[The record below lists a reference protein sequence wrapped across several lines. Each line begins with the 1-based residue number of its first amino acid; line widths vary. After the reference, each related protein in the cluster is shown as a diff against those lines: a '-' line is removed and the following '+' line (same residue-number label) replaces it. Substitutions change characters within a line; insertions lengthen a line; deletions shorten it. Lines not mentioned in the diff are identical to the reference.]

1 MQLQDF
7 NVLSYNVVRLKWV
20 IHFISI
26 SRIYE
31 INTEQIIEIMDTLIM
46 KFLIKIKNDISY

>member
-20 IHFISI
+20 IHYISI